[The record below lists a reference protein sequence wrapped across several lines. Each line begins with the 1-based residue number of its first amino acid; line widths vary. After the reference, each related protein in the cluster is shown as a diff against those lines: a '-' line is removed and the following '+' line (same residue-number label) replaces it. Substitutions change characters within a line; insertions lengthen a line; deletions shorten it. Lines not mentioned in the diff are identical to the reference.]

1 MARSEMKNV
10 VMMIITMIML
20 VFVEANHSLP
30 PQATENGIGD
40 ITCLVK
46 CGLQC
51 APQLGNTVQYGI
63 CMALCELLCS
73 KKPSQAAY
81 VCTRSCTYSKLNNI
95 NTDARDVNAIVD
107 LCLKTC

>member
-1 MARSEMKNV
+1 MAKSEMKNV

-20 VFVEANHSLP
+20 VSAEANHSLP
-30 PQATENGIGD
+30 PQATENGIDD

-46 CGLQC
+46 CGLEC
-51 APQLGNTVQYGI
+51 APKLGNKIKYGM

-73 KKPSQAAY
+73 KHPSQDAY

-95 NTDARDVNAIVD
+95 NTDARDVNGIVD
-107 LCLKTC
+107 SCLKTC